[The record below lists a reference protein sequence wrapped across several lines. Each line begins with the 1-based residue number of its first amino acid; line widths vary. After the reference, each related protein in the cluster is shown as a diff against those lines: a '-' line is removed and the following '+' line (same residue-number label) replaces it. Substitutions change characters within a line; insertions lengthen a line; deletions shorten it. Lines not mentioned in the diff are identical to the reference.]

1 MKYVRKKVGFTMKK
15 GNPWAL
21 LPIAVFLVLFIAV
34 GIIDNRMGGMFG
46 DSLPAIVG
54 FLIALIVAFLQNPKG
69 TKLTF
74 EEKLNTMARGAG
86 EENIMI
92 MCLVFILAG
101 AFSASVKAAGGAD
114 ATVNFGL
121 SILPGNV
128 AVVGVFIIGCFIS
141 TSMGTSV
148 GTIVA
153 LAPIA
158 IGISEKTGI
167 SMALCIGAAVCGAMF
182 GDNLSMI
189 SDTTIAATRTQGC
202 AMKDKFR
209 ENFKIA
215 LPAAVV
221 TAIIFFVSTMGTNY
235 APAEELTYN
244 VVRIIPYLV
253 VLIGALVGLNVFLLL
268 VGGTVLSLAIGIAYG
283 DFGLLDT
290 FKIMGDGI
298 MSMYDIT
305 VISIL
310 VAGVVSLVRQ
320 NGGIDWILYVIRRCI
335 HGKKGA
341 EIGIAALS
349 SVVDCSTANNTVA
362 IVIAGPIAKEIAED
376 YDISPKRTASLLD
389 IFTSTFQGI
398 IPYGAQLLYAA
409 AATEMATQK
418 ISSVQ
423 IVPYC
428 YYPILLGVS
437 ALLFIIFGKET
448 AKK

>member
-1 MKYVRKKVGFTMKK
+1 MEYVRKKVGFTMKK

-158 IGISEKTGI
+158 IGISEKAGI

-215 LPAAVV
+215 LPAAIV

-283 DFGLLDT
+283 DFGLLDI

-320 NGGIDWILYVIRRCI
+320 NGGIDWILYMIRRCI

>member
-1 MKYVRKKVGFTMKK
+1 MEYVRKKVGFTMKK

-153 LAPIA
+153 LAPIT

-215 LPAAVV
+215 LPAAIV

-235 APAEELTYN
+235 APSEELTYN

>member
-1 MKYVRKKVGFTMKK
+1 MKK

-21 LPIAVFLVLFIAV
+21 LPIAVFLALFIAV

-215 LPAAVV
+215 LPAAIV

-320 NGGIDWILYVIRRCI
+320 NGGIDWILYMIRRCI

>member
-1 MKYVRKKVGFTMKK
+1 MEYVRKKVGFTMKK

-215 LPAAVV
+215 LPAAIV

-235 APAEELTYN
+235 APSEELTYN

-320 NGGIDWILYVIRRCI
+320 NGGIDWILYMIRRCI

-423 IVPYC
+423 IIPYC